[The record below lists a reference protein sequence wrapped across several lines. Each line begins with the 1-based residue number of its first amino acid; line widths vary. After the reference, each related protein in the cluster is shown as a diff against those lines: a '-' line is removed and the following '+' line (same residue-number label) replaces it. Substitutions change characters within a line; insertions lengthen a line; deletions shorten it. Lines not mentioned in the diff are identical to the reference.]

1 MLRVGRIP
9 VSEEL
14 DRFAALER
22 AERRLDV
29 HARQRSEWRARRVRR
44 RAIRA
49 WVLALLIVPAAAA
62 AGFVAVLEAAGGD
75 LGAWPSA
82 SAAALVIG
90 AFLGPAALSGWF
102 ARSLRRYEA
111 FALALCSLSIEVTL
125 VFGVAF
131 VALGYGP
138 R

>member
-1 MLRVGRIP
+1 MT
-9 VSEEL
+9 EEL

-22 AERRLDV
+22 AETRLEA
-29 HARQRSEWRARRVRR
+29 HARQRSQWRARRARR

-49 WVLALLIVPAAAA
+49 WGLALLIVPAAAA

-75 LGAWPSA
+75 LGAWSSA

-90 AFLGPAALSGWF
+90 AIVGPAALSGWF
-102 ARSLRRYEA
+102 ARSLGRYEA
-111 FALALCSLSIEVTL
+111 FALALCTLFVEVAL

-131 VALGYGP
+131 LALGYGP

>member
-1 MLRVGRIP
+1 M
-9 VSEEL
+9 SEEL

-22 AERRLDV
+22 AETRLDA
-29 HARQRSEWRARRVRR
+29 HARQRSQWRARRARW

-62 AGFVAVLEAAGGD
+62 AGFVAVLETAGGD
-75 LGAWPSA
+75 LGAWSSA
-82 SAAALVIG
+82 SATALIIG
-90 AFLGPAALSGWF
+90 AFLGPAALSAWF
-102 ARSLRRYEA
+102 ARSLGRYEA
-111 FALALCSLSIEVTL
+111 FALALCALSVEVAL

-131 VALGYGP
+131 LALGYGP